1 MKQSSIDKLSRV
13 YNFLENEEQSAMA
26 ELIKEVLRAESQ
38 QMSCKTK
45 FDIYKFV
52 LPKDKYR
59 VALQGVYYDGEYR
72 VATDSI
78 KLIAQKGEW
87 PEELQ
92 GKIVKSDG
100 SIIDG
105 HYPNWRS
112 LIPKDTT
119 PYKPHKI
126 DKAAVAAKIEAYR
139 LEHKAEYGKSAQWCG
154 EWRIDIDG
162 VLFSAKHLWTLLS
175 TGIDT
180 LYIHEKEQD
189 RAAIVSNDEFWG
201 VIMPMVKE

>member
-13 YNFLENEEQSAMA
+13 YNFLDEVGQISLS
-26 ELIKEVLRAESQ
+26 ELIKEVIRAE
-38 QMSCKTK
+38 CPPICRGTK
-45 FDIYKFV
+45 FDINKFV
-52 LPKDKYR
+52 SPKEKYR
-59 VALQGVYYDGEYR
+59 PQVQGVFYDGEYR
-72 VATDSI
+72 VATDLV

-92 GKIVKSDG
+92 GKIVGPDG

-105 HYPNWRS
+105 HFPNWRS
-112 LIPKDTT
+112 LIPKDMT
-119 PYKPHKI
+119 PYKPHKV
-126 DKAAVAAKIEAYR
+126 DKATVAAKIEAFR
-139 LEHKAEYGKSAQWCG
+139 LEHKAEYGKNAQWCD
-154 EWRIDIDG
+154 EWKIDIDG

-180 LYIHEKEQD
+180 LYIHEKEPN

-201 VIMPMVKE
+201 AIMPIIKD